1 MNMNNMNMPN
11 NMNMMNIGMMNNNNM
26 GMMNNNMGMMNN
38 NMGMMNNNMCMAN
51 MANNNMG
58 MMNNNMNMMNNNMN
72 MMNNVNM
79 MNNANMMNNMNMMN
93 NVNKINMINQMNMM
107 NKMNTIN
114 MANQIAQNNITFTR
128 LKKEFNLCSKDDEL
142 KSLGCQFQLE
152 NNNFFIWRV
161 TLKGPKD
168 TPYEGGVFTIRITFP
183 ANYPKFGPEF
193 RFLNQIYHLNV
204 DFTDQTKLGH
214 ICLNFLNEWT
224 TTGRVVDKPCYGVKQ
239 ALIDIFC
246 LFYNQNIKSAYS
258 ETMAQ
263 EYQSN
268 MAAFNS
274 KAKEYTQKYAKS
286 ALLL

>member
-11 NMNMMNIGMMNNNNM
+11 NMNMMNMGMMNNNNM
-26 GMMNNNMGMMNN
+26 GMMNNNMRMM
-38 NMGMMNNNMCMAN
+38 
-51 MANNNMG
+51 NNNMG

-128 LKKEFNLCSKDDEL
+128 LKKEFDLCSNDDEL
-142 KSLGCQFQLE
+142 KGLGCQFQLE

-183 ANYPKFGPEF
+183 PNYPKFGPEF

-204 DFTDQTKLGH
+204 DFTDQKKLGH
-214 ICLNFLNEWT
+214 ICLNFSNEWT

-246 LFYNQNIKSAYS
+246 LFYNQNSDSAYN
-258 ETMAQ
+258 E
-263 EYQSN
+263 N
-268 MAAFNS
+268 MAVEYRTNKEQFNT
-274 KAKEYTQKYAKS
+274 KAKNYTQQFAKH
-286 ALLL
+286 AIFC